1 MGIEKFAFRSKSQ
14 GPSGPTPPISD
25 GPESA
30 GGSDDDERVHGDHG
44 LLAGAQPDLGDGG
57 GGRAAARGA
66 APPHQVRNDRAALAL
81 LEALALWLDR
91 CPRVV
96 VSAAEADATYS
107 FGLTDEIGNPQRS
120 VYYTVEVVERPIRRR
135 ARRIAGVGDFRDL
148 RQLSLS
154 RGGQR

>member
-1 MGIEKFAFRSKSQ
+1 MTMSEYTVTMAFSPARSRILV
-14 GPSGPTPPISD
+14 T
-25 GPESA
+25 
-30 GGSDDDERVHGDHG
+30 
-44 LLAGAQPDLGDGG
+44 AGADELL
-57 GGRAAARGA
+57 RAVLP
-66 APPHQVRNDRAALAL
+66 PPHQVRNDRAALTL

-107 FGLTDEIGNPQRS
+107 FGLADEIGNPQRS

-148 RQLSLS
+148 RQLSLI